1 MWSVDRSVSE
11 NMGML
16 SVNYALVALSSL
28 NAFMALRFV
37 RPDHLQI
44 PTLAL
49 AAALLAASVWLLLL
63 LTWQSTTT
71 RCTARCEVATQCIE
85 AELPPTKP
93 PNPSVIALRNM
104 LRDKGYTPPSDD
116 ELLRHLEA
124 ARPSGSDAPL
134 DVDAGFRRVVAT
146 EQWRSKRAAECG
158 HSRKGGAAVGES
170 AHAASP
176 PRMSVRGCDRLGR
189 PCLRLRVCE
198 PLETFPDELVAILE
212 AHFHGPSPPPHP
224 QLCVII
230 DLSDMRVF
238 TRPPLAAGFDLV
250 RQLRAHYPQRATAIH
265 IVLLPPFARWVVN
278 AVCSLLD
285 SRTAKKIIVHDAP
298 VDGTI
303 LSLAAHFSPCELPRA
318 YGGREEIDDELPDLL
333 AEIPQRPPRPS
344 ASSPL
349 DATRTGRRPE
359 RPAGGSSSPT
369 GTGARSPTGTG
380 ARRGLF
386 GTSRHGDSTGEAAEE
401 EEGGEEVERGERCG
415 ERCGEEE
422 RRRCGERP
430 STSDGA
436 HDGARLVWTVMSEDE
451 TVLVGKLRARLD
463 ADPEMAALPRSIYGD
478 DELLRYLSDVKPQFD
493 LSAAFESLRNSLR
506 MRERTEL
513 PVEPSQIEA
522 YREHVRVDGVA
533 RSGERAIILIMS
545 RALQEELLQD
555 PEPFLRAVVGILESV
570 KAELFVPGAIESV
583 QTIVQVERG
592 FKLSLGSVPIA
603 ATQRLMSVVSDM
615 YPSYTSR
622 ILVVNLPGYLAWFV
636 KFIKGM
642 LCEGSANKI
651 ELVTDY
657 ERLLDFYEE
666 SGLPEYYRSRKS
678 ITP

>member
-1 MWSVDRSVSE
+1 M
-11 NMGML
+11 
-16 SVNYALVALSSL
+16 
-28 NAFMALRFV
+28 
-37 RPDHLQI
+37 
-44 PTLAL
+44 
-49 AAALLAASVWLLLL
+49 
-63 LTWQSTTT
+63 
-71 RCTARCEVATQCIE
+71 
-85 AELPPTKP
+85 
-93 PNPSVIALRNM
+93 
-104 LRDKGYTPPSDD
+104 
-116 ELLRHLEA
+116 
-124 ARPSGSDAPL
+124 
-134 DVDAGFRRVVAT
+134 
-146 EQWRSKRAAECG
+146 
-158 HSRKGGAAVGES
+158 
-170 AHAASP
+170 
-176 PRMSVRGCDRLGR
+176 
-189 PCLRLRVCE
+189 
-198 PLETFPDELVAILE
+198 
-212 AHFHGPSPPPHP
+212 
-224 QLCVII
+224 
-230 DLSDMRVF
+230 
-238 TRPPLAAGFDLV
+238 
-250 RQLRAHYPQRATAIH
+250 
-265 IVLLPPFARWVVN
+265 
-278 AVCSLLD
+278 
-285 SRTAKKIIVHDAP
+285 
-298 VDGTI
+298 
-303 LSLAAHFSPCELPRA
+303 
-318 YGGREEIDDELPDLL
+318 
-333 AEIPQRPPRPS
+333 
-344 ASSPL
+344 
-349 DATRTGRRPE
+349 
-359 RPAGGSSSPT
+359 
-369 GTGARSPTGTG
+369 
-380 ARRGLF
+380 
-386 GTSRHGDSTGEAAEE
+386 
-401 EEGGEEVERGERCG
+401 ERGERCD

>member
-1 MWSVDRSVSE
+1 MH
-11 NMGML
+11 GKML
-16 SVNYALVALSSL
+16 SVSYALVALSTA
-28 NAFMALRFV
+28 NAFMALRSYS
-37 RPDHLQI
+37 DYQQI

-49 AAALLAASVWLLLL
+49 ATALLAASVWLLLL

-124 ARPSGSDAPL
+124 ARPSGSDALL

-158 HSRKGGAAVGES
+158 HSRKGGAAMGES
-170 AHAASP
+170 GHAAS

-212 AHFHGPSPPPHP
+212 AHFHGPLPPPHP

-298 VDGTI
+298 VDGAI
-303 LSLAAHFSPCELPRA
+303 LSLVAHFSPSELPRA
-318 YGGREEIDDELPDLL
+318 YGGREGIDDELPDLL
-333 AEIPQRPPRPS
+333 AESPQRPPRRI
-344 ASSPL
+344 ASSPSIS
-349 DATRTGRRPE
+349 TRTGRRPE
-359 RPAGGSSSPT
+359 RPAGGSSSEASSPT

-380 ARRGLF
+380 ARRGHF
-386 GTSRHGDSTGEAAEE
+386 GSPRHGDSTGGAAEE
-401 EEGGEEVERGERCG
+401 EEGGEEEDRGEEEERGERCG
-415 ERCGEEE
+415 ERCGGEEG
-422 RRRCGERP
+422 RRT
-430 STSDGA
+430 STP
-436 HDGARLVWTVMSEDE
+436 DGARLVWTVMSEDE

-463 ADPEMAALPRSIYGD
+463 ADAEMAALPRSIYDD
-478 DELLRYLSDVKPQFD
+478 DELLRFLSDVRPQFD

-513 PVEPSQIEA
+513 PVKASQIEA

-570 KAELFVPGAIESV
+570 KAELFVPGKIESV

-657 ERLLDFYEE
+657 ERLLEFYEE

>member
-1 MWSVDRSVSE
+1 
-11 NMGML
+11 
-16 SVNYALVALSSL
+16 
-28 NAFMALRFV
+28 
-37 RPDHLQI
+37 
-44 PTLAL
+44 
-49 AAALLAASVWLLLL
+49 
-63 LTWQSTTT
+63 
-71 RCTARCEVATQCIE
+71 
-85 AELPPTKP
+85 
-93 PNPSVIALRNM
+93 
-104 LRDKGYTPPSDD
+104 
-116 ELLRHLEA
+116 
-124 ARPSGSDAPL
+124 
-134 DVDAGFRRVVAT
+134 
-146 EQWRSKRAAECG
+146 
-158 HSRKGGAAVGES
+158 
-170 AHAASP
+170 
-176 PRMSVRGCDRLGR
+176 
-189 PCLRLRVCE
+189 
-198 PLETFPDELVAILE
+198 
-212 AHFHGPSPPPHP
+212 
-224 QLCVII
+224 
-230 DLSDMRVF
+230 
-238 TRPPLAAGFDLV
+238 
-250 RQLRAHYPQRATAIH
+250 
-265 IVLLPPFARWVVN
+265 
-278 AVCSLLD
+278 
-285 SRTAKKIIVHDAP
+285 
-298 VDGTI
+298 
-303 LSLAAHFSPCELPRA
+303 
-318 YGGREEIDDELPDLL
+318 
-333 AEIPQRPPRPS
+333 
-344 ASSPL
+344 
-349 DATRTGRRPE
+349 
-359 RPAGGSSSPT
+359 
-369 GTGARSPTGTG
+369 
-380 ARRGLF
+380 
-386 GTSRHGDSTGEAAEE
+386 
-401 EEGGEEVERGERCG
+401 
-415 ERCGEEE
+415 
-422 RRRCGERP
+422 
-430 STSDGA
+430 
-436 HDGARLVWTVMSEDE
+436 MSEDE
-451 TVLVGKLRARLD
+451 TVLVGRLRARLD